1 MLNGG
6 DPVSFEASAAWSRGI
21 VMFIQT
27 WLWFGNTMI
36 MMMSGIMGINPSL
49 FEAAAID
56 GASSGQVL
64 RKVTLPLL
72 RPMVVYT
79 LITSMIGGLQMFDIP
94 YLYHTGAGKINA
106 NLRTVAVF
114 VYEQF
119 RAGAKVHQP
128 DYGIAGAASVILF
141 IITAALGILVFRMNR
156 DEDEH
161 RKSRS
166 ARLLSRNIRD
176 SRNWRRMEVSAH
188 NGSVGVKD
196 NYMLIQRLKSAGC
209 FIVCVLLALICL
221 VPLYIM
227 IMNAT
232 HGDAAL
238 RAQPLQFLPGSDLVK
253 NIKNIAGGEFPQS
266 PNFNVW
272 LGYRN
277 SLIIA
282 GGSTILTVFFS
293 ALTSYGLTVYDFKV
307 RDGAY
312 TFILAVMMIPIQVTS
327 TGFVK
332 FMVGT
337 LGLANSYIPLI
348 IPAIAGSCC
357 CFLHETIYEVF
368 LPAGHC

>member
-1 MLNGG
+1 
-6 DPVSFEASAAWSRGI
+6 
-21 VMFIQT
+21 
-27 WLWFGNTMI
+27 
-36 MMMSGIMGINPSL
+36 
-49 FEAAAID
+49 
-56 GASSGQVL
+56 
-64 RKVTLPLL
+64 
-72 RPMVVYT
+72 
-79 LITSMIGGLQMFDIP
+79 
-94 YLYHTGAGKINA
+94 
-106 NLRTVAVF
+106 
-114 VYEQF
+114 
-119 RAGAKVHQP
+119 
-128 DYGIAGAASVILF
+128 
-141 IITAALGILVFRMNR
+141 
-156 DEDEH
+156 
-161 RKSRS
+161 
-166 ARLLSRNIRD
+166 
-176 SRNWRRMEVSAH
+176 ME
-188 NGSVGVKD
+188 NVGVKD

-348 IPAIAGSCC
+348 IPRRLQLLLLFS
-357 CFLHETIYEVF
+357 T
-368 LPAGHC
+368 